1 MQSEMAW
8 QPVYSSAN
16 EIELLALEEA
26 LANAGIE
33 TARVDQRDRVYP
45 MLGQVL
51 LLVHTSDA
59 ERAQVIV
66 AQFNENEDGH

>member
-1 MQSEMAW
+1 MQSEMEW

-16 EIELLALEEA
+16 EVELLALEEA

-59 ERAQVIV
+59 KRAQVIV
-66 AQFNENEDGH
+66 AQFNENEDCH

>member
-1 MQSEMAW
+1 MQSEMEW

-16 EIELLALEEA
+16 EVELLALEEA

-66 AQFNENEDGH
+66 AQFNENEDCH

>member
-16 EIELLALEEA
+16 EVELLALEEA

>member
-1 MQSEMAW
+1 MPSEIDW

-16 EIELLALEEA
+16 EVELMAREEA

>member
-1 MQSEMAW
+1 MQSEMEW

-16 EIELLALEEA
+16 EVELLALEEA

-33 TARVDQRDRVYP
+33 TVRVDQRDRVYP

>member
-1 MQSEMAW
+1 MPSEIDW

-16 EIELLALEEA
+16 EVELMAREEA
-26 LANAGIE
+26 LADAGIE

>member
-1 MQSEMAW
+1 MPSEIDW

-16 EIELLALEEA
+16 EVELMAREEA

-66 AQFNENEDGH
+66 AQFNENEDCH

>member
-1 MQSEMAW
+1 MQSEMEW

-16 EIELLALEEA
+16 EVELLALEEA

>member
-1 MQSEMAW
+1 MQSEMEW

-16 EIELLALEEA
+16 EVELLALEEA

-66 AQFNENEDGH
+66 AQFNENEYCH

>member
-1 MQSEMAW
+1 MAW

-16 EIELLALEEA
+16 EVELLALEEA